1 MIGKNRFQTARLS
14 GSSSRNGTLKAAPTQ
29 RADIMMEYLI
39 RGFPVTA
46 HFAHSNRLCLG

>member
-14 GSSSRNGTLKAAPTQ
+14 ELPFRNGTLKAAPTL
-29 RADIMMEYLI
+29 RADTMMEYLI

-46 HFAHSNRLCLG
+46 HFAHSNR